1 MYCVVSIRYVGV
13 EEENNTVGNKALRID
28 LFYRKLSFVLLF
40 LTLESAIDR
49 IHFGSCFLF
58 GFFVPF
64 FDDVSRATGRNSR
77 QRKRVN
83 AVLVVPD
90 QKILISKRNN
100 KLPILSFSY
109 VTMLL
114 VL

>member
-1 MYCVVSIRYVGV
+1 MYCVVSIRYLPGFYLNVGT

-40 LTLESAIDR
+40 LTLESVIDR
-49 IHFGSCFLF
+49 IHFGSCF
-58 GFFVPF
+58 FFVPF
-64 FDDVSRATGRNSR
+64 FGDVSRATGRNSR

-100 KLPILSFSY
+100 KLPICHLA
-109 VTMLL
+109 T
-114 VL
+114 